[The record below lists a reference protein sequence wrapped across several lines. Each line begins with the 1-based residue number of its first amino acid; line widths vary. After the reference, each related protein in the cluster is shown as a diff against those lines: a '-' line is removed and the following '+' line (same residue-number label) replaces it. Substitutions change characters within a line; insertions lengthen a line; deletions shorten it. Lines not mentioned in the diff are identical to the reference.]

1 MTTELFRSSYLL
13 IGATD
18 KAAPTL
24 GADFAKSLTE
34 ARDLCTKTKYAVI
47 AVPAKISTPD
57 EVCDFISAIQIISK
71 NTQFILISQN
81 AIPKD
86 LRNILSAS
94 QFYRIVDSYNEPR
107 WNEILTEAQETHA
120 QIEQSQQLFNLL
132 NEQNEN
138 LVRLSTELEDRVAK
152 RQQNTIKAR
161 EKLVV
166 ANQRTEGLQRALIAL
181 NRAKTIS
188 DIESLVKEAVSDALN
203 VEWIK
208 IDLFSNPFNKQ
219 IVEQK
224 TKDIVFSCPLYQGST
239 QMGQVIFG
247 RAGSKPFSANQ
258 ENFLTQVA
266 ESISLAVFR
275 LNNQKHFEVLKSQW
289 EATFDAITRPL
300 SLVDSN
306 FNIVRSNKAFSQK
319 SKINSSIVGKKCYEV
334 LFKRNQPCMNCSLGK
349 KFRLPK
355 QVQTVYEVTSQTL
368 HSPNSDQTL
377 YINLYHDITEAL
389 KLEVQILDSSRE
401 AEIGLV
407 GSSIAHELNNPLAGI
422 ISFIQVIKMDLQK
435 TDSYYEDIVQ
445 MENAAL
451 RCKDIIQNLL
461 GFSRLAPL
469 SEPGFIDLREV
480 IQQSKEIFELKAKS
494 SGIEVSLDLP
504 ENPTKIE
511 GQINLL
517 TQAISH
523 LMTMALS
530 TIVEERRKDKTINPQ
545 LFIGLEVTSNTYSI
559 NFSTSKNIPSKESQ
573 PYIDTS
579 SLKDSD
585 SLDLQVT
592 SQIIKDHLGQL
603 DVMSLD
609 KFFRARVMFTR
620 PETLPKSQ
628 EVDREI

>member
-1 MTTELFRSSYLL
+1 MELRESSMSDEILRSSYLL

-18 KAAPTL
+18 QVL
-24 GADFAKSLTE
+24 GADFALNLLT
-34 ARDLCTKTKYAVI
+34 AKNLCAKQKYAVI
-47 AVPAKISTPD
+47 AIPVNIAKVD
-57 EVCDFISAIQIISK
+57 EVCEFVQAVQLISK
-71 NTQFILISQN
+71 NTQFILLSGGTATDN
-81 AIPKD
+81 
-86 LRNILSAS
+86 LRKVLSS
-94 QFYRIVDSYNEPR
+94 GQFYRIIDSYADPR
-107 WNEILTEAQETHA
+107 WNETLTEAQENYA

-138 LVRLSTELEDRVAK
+138 LIRLSTELEDRVAK

-161 EKLVV
+161 EKLVIT
-166 ANQRTEGLQRALIAL
+166 NQRTEGLQRALIAL

-188 DIESLVKEAVSDALN
+188 DIESLVRDAVSDALN

-208 IDLFSNPFNKQ
+208 IELFSNPFSKQ
-219 IVEQK
+219 
-224 TKDIVFSCPLYQGST
+224 TKDMTFSCPLYQGST
-239 QMGQVIFG
+239 QMGQVVFG
-247 RAGSKPFSANQ
+247 RSGAKPFSANQ

-300 SLVDSN
+300 SLVDAN
-306 FNIVRSNKAFSQK
+306 YNIVRCNKAFSQK
-319 SKINSSIVGKKCYEV
+319 SIVGKKCYEV
-334 LFKRNQPCMNCSLGK
+334 LFKRTSPCMNCHLGK

-355 QVQTVYEVTSQTL
+355 QAQTNYEVTSQLL
-368 HSPNSDQTL
+368 HSDQTL
-377 YINLYHDITEAL
+377 YINIYHDITEAL

-422 ISFIQVIKMDLQK
+422 ISFIQVIKMDLKK
-435 TDSYYEDIVQ
+435 TDPYHDDIIQ

-461 GFSRLAPL
+461 GFSRLSPL
-469 SEPGFIDLREV
+469 SEPGPIDLREV
-480 IQQSKEIFELKAKS
+480 IKQSKEIFELRAKS

-504 ENPTKIE
+504 EIPTKIE

-517 TQAISH
+517 IQAIGH
-523 LMTMALS
+523 LMTMALA
-530 TIVEERRKDKTINPQ
+530 TIVDERQKDKSSKPQ

-559 NFSTSKNIPSKESQ
+559 NFSTNTNPHQKKESQ

-609 KFFRARVMFTR
+609 KFFQARVTFAR

-628 EVDREI
+628 EVDRQI